1 VTSKSS
7 KLLHLDPLAI
17 ALERKRMREEEASE
31 KASEPTMG
39 SQPNVSSQPAEPPRA
54 GPVSSQPNM
63 SSQPNVGSQT
73 ISGNQPSPAPLNLLA
88 SVPDIKGDA
97 RIPHRY
103 SDYLCRMLKP
113 DEQAVY
119 WQLYRLSWGWGKDTC
134 FISNPKLSERS
145 NVPLSSMKRA
155 VVGLVSKGLVE
166 KTGQTNGYGKEQG
179 VEYRLPKLDW
189 QSMTSSQPRLSSQPS
204 MAPNKIKTIKENTQT
219 QAPGSTGTEE
229 VLRPG
234 VRAGSRFTLEEC
246 RSFAES
252 LRAEGIQ
259 NPGGYATSIHRSG
272 EADDRVD
279 AFLKQQSTAGEEK
292 PQLTAEQIQEQ
303 ANVAASMLQHGSS
316 IEEVEQLL
324 AGNFRPAQWRMI
336 RSVAL
341 AQARLSGSSAK
352 PNVNLQNFD

>member
-1 VTSKSS
+1 MS
-7 KLLHLDPLAI
+7 
-17 ALERKRMREEEASE
+17 
-31 KASEPTMG
+31 
-39 SQPNVSSQPAEPPRA
+39 SQPNVSSQPIL
-54 GPVSSQPNM
+54 S
-63 SSQPNVGSQT
+63 
-73 ISGNQPSPAPLNLLA
+73 NQPPPAPLNLLA

-134 FISNPKLSERS
+134 FISNPKLSERA

-189 QSMTSSQPRLSSQPS
+189 QPTTSSQPRLSSQPS
-204 MAPNKIKTIKENTQT
+204 VAPNKIKAIKENTQT
-219 QAPGSTGTEE
+219 QVPDLRGTEE
-229 VLRPG
+229 VVKPS

-272 EADDRVD
+272 EADDRVE
-279 AFLKQQSTAGEEK
+279 AFIRQREGTGAEK
-292 PQLTAEQIQEQ
+292 LELTAEQIQEQ

-324 AGNFRPAQWRMI
+324 SGTVRPSQWRMI

-341 AQARLSGSSAK
+341 AQAKVLGAPAK
-352 PNVNLQNFD
+352 SKDPSN

>member
-1 VTSKSS
+1 MTSKSS

-31 KASEPTMG
+31 NVSEPTMS
-39 SQPNVSSQPAEPPRA
+39 SQPNVSSQPTEPPRA
-54 GPVSSQPNM
+54 GPVSKQPTM
-63 SSQPNVGSQT
+63 SSQPNVSSQPVL
-73 ISGNQPSPAPLNLLA
+73 GNQLPPAPLNLLG

-155 VVGLVSKGLVE
+155 VAGLVSKGLVE

-179 VEYRLPKLDW
+179 VEYRLPRLDW
-189 QSMTSSQPRLSSQPS
+189 QPTASNQPRLSSQPS
-204 MAPNKIKTIKENTQT
+204 MAPNKIKAIKENTQT
-219 QAPGSTGTEE
+219 QAPDSTSTKEMMK
-229 VLRPG
+229 PS

-246 RSFAES
+246 RSFAKS

-272 EADDRVD
+272 EADDRVE
-279 AFLKQQSTAGEEK
+279 AFLRQQNTAGAEK
-292 PQLTAEQIQEQ
+292 PQLTSEQIQEQ

-324 AGNFRPAQWRMI
+324 SGNFRPTQWRMI

-341 AQARLSGSSAK
+341 AQARLSGSSTAK
-352 PNVNLQNFD
+352 SKDLSD

>member
-17 ALERKRMREEEASE
+17 ALERKRLREEEASG

-39 SQPNVSSQPAEPPRA
+39 SQPNVGSQPNAGSQPTEPPRA
-54 GPVSSQPNM
+54 GPLSSQPNAGRQ
-63 SSQPNVGSQT
+63 S
-73 ISGNQPSPAPLNLLA
+73 ILGNQPSPAPLNLLA

-179 VEYRLPKLDW
+179 VEYRLPRLDW
-189 QSMTSSQPRLSSQPS
+189 QPITSSQTRLSSQPS
-204 MAPNKIKTIKENTQT
+204 VAPNKIKAIKENTQT
-219 QAPGSTGTEE
+219 QAPDSTGTEE
-229 VLRPG
+229 GIKPSVG
-234 VRAGSRFTLEEC
+234 AGSRFTLEEC

-272 EADDRVD
+272 EADDRVE
-279 AFLKQQSTAGEEK
+279 AFLKQQSSAGAEK
-292 PQLTAEQIQEQ
+292 PELTAEQIQEQ

-316 IEEVEQLL
+316 LEEVEQLL
-324 AGNFRPAQWRMI
+324 AGNFRPSQWRMI

-341 AQARLSGSSAK
+341 AQSKLSGAPAK
-352 PNVNLQNFD
+352 SKDPSD